1 MSNFATQTI
10 AGFLGR
16 DPETTQAGE
25 NTKTTLCVPVT
36 LYLGKD
42 KDGNVRENTTWWY
55 AQVWGRRG
63 TQAAEHLAKGKP
75 VIVTGTPN
83 VRAWTDGEGKARFTA
98 ELLNADWSF
107 APVPKASVG
116 KPAEASATGEDAPF

>member
-1 MSNFATQTI
+1 MSTFATFTA

-25 NTKTTLCVPVT
+25 NTKTTLCVPVSV
-36 LYLGKD
+36 YAGKD
-42 KDGNVRENTTWWY
+42 KEGNRLENTTWWY
-55 AQVWGRRG
+55 AQVWGKRG

-107 APVPKASVG
+107 APVPKASSQG
-116 KPAEASATGEDAPF
+116 PAKGAGSEDAPF